1 MKRYSIILL
10 ISLFTALHA
19 AAQLYPVRTI
29 TNVGAPYPLSLEQYG
44 SFDNSRLQ
52 LTIIPNDI
60 ALQNYPVKLRLV
72 ISGGWF
78 KIYTNPSFIHKE
90 ILLNN
95 GETMTFTGADL
106 AEWFNPDNLI
116 FEGYSKAQY
125 MKTGRLPE
133 GVYQIWFEAWDLYR
147 DFNISG
153 TTKAMVFTLEN
164 EPPILNFPEN
174 KKELEPYDPQNIVFN
189 WSFRQSPFSASG
201 SSHQYRFELWEID
214 PDDMNAEE
222 AVRVMRPIYT
232 TEVNATTLNYTAAE
246 PLLFKGKR
254 YAWRI
259 QVFDPM
265 GTMRYKNDGYSQ
277 VFWFRFGKDIPVPV
291 LSLDKTTTS
300 SITVKWEN
308 DYRVTKYE
316 LRYRNKA
323 KEGANWYTKDAT
335 GQSATIDNL
344 EQNTPYEIQLH
355 GYNGSQ
361 EGDYSESVTA
371 KTNQDKA
378 FACGA
383 APGATNTENT
393 DPLSMLK
400 SGDIFRASDFDIEVY
415 RTSGANGTFTGRGF
429 AMIPYLKFV
438 KFEVEF
444 NGIQINKDYRM
455 TRGQVRFIYNENNGL
470 VVNISKIIDDLKSHE
485 PRVVEDNP
493 YKKAADQKI
502 VSNADITEVT
512 VDENGVV
519 TAKTSD
525 GRTTQVRG
533 SASGD
538 MVAVSGGSDDS
549 EQYVADTKNKTVY
562 KGTPEKATSGK
573 KPEQPASKTSGP
585 TQYEVTFLPHIL
597 EQGGMDIPTN
607 NSPAANYH
615 QIQVGSKTIQ
625 VPWKSV
631 ETNKIDRIVAHI
643 AGDPA
648 DTVRF
653 LTKEGNLVLSA
664 PGDKAFV
671 SKSLQNTPSAGTF
684 KQLLVTG
691 REKEDLLKAW
701 YPEYEQVNDTTK
713 KQTRIL
719 AGQVNIA
726 AYDKITL
733 DVCIVEV
740 NGATVPETLPIEKEL
755 NEIYASSVVQWK
767 VSRIKDFKVNIEG
780 MQNGIF
786 DNTDPNNDMDYTD
799 HEKQVKEALKDHRD
813 YNRKT
818 LYLFFIG
825 GKTKDNMLKGYMP
838 FNKQF
843 GFIFRDNQ
851 QIQELIRTMAH
862 ELGHGA
868 FRLRHPFSPKCP
880 YPQTKGQTNNLMDYV
895 DAGKALQA
903 LALHKYQWDEVHD
916 FDLGLNWFED
926 EEEGEYRGCLRTF
939 EVFFSN
945 TKNYELSNPI
955 KDKYY
960 SFITPAGVP
969 ITLPHNVTQ
978 LKFGESFVSIP
989 IPMASS
995 TINSCSA
1002 ATITINN
1009 IPKEVLTSF
1018 TLNNEVYSGVINE
1031 RDITQPKMPYT
1042 TEYAFTGYKG
1052 KTTGF
1057 YADPISAS
1065 QKEFIL
1071 NYINSKGLLE
1081 NKACLLE
1088 VKKEENEKYYGAGKL
1103 DYGPNIPCIFKTE
1116 ITKDLLNADVE
1127 KFAQKLKVLIS
1138 NSGKYLDTDFPN
1150 FDKNILRDLNDRFVT
1165 YSNKTNKKIF
1175 VICAEISYYLDE
1187 NGRKDFVNKII
1198 DKVNQSSP
1206 LFSSSN
1212 MIFVCLPYYMKQSG
1226 QTSAIEYNLMS
1237 LYGYYATKLSIPKEK
1252 DFVVKSII
1260 DIYKQL
1266 PKPYYLLSYY
1276 LSYKGELLEFI
1287 PKNTQSC
1294 TGKEHIYDFRI
1305 LIDSRLE
1312 EYLELL
1318 KGAWDR
1324 ISLINALN
1332 PNGNLSGG
1340 LSGLAS
1346 ANYRKELND
1355 YIQKIESFPLQ
1366 HSFQNALPIDHG
1378 LYESYIS
1385 QFNNLNYSNIA
1396 QQYAKW
1402 FRCHKFNEVKSLAEK
1417 LKISI
1422 SDENSPESKYFISG
1436 KNEVVYLENLEKIN
1450 KVGLVLS
1457 FLELDIAT
1465 DIFGALYT
1473 GYYHDWA
1480 NTAQYTVGAAIPFS
1494 VILFKTGKVT
1504 KTAIQGVI
1512 EGSEKLTKEGEVYRI
1527 VDNIAEGLTK
1537 TGSKLTD
1544 NLTGPIKTTY
1554 NELKTTL
1561 KVVDDGNIIKFLNKQ
1576 DKVLA
1581 EIVEENGENVLRVAD
1596 DGMLDEALSTS
1607 TKIDID
1613 AGVKILDEDGN
1624 VLTDIQLVKNSDGS
1638 VGFYD
1643 KSIGSTVTSNGKQI
1657 LNKKPSSRV
1666 LAKNL
1671 EATGTPRPA
1680 NTAAHH
1686 IVPGNETYSSAVQV
1700 RQILAR
1706 ENIDINEAI
1715 NGVFLPKNNNF
1726 AKPPATTHTNVHTN
1740 KYYDNLLD
1748 RLTNAQP
1755 GKVRNELKKIQNE
1768 LLNGTFPYN

>member
-1 MKRYSIILL
+1 
-10 ISLFTALHA
+10 
-19 AAQLYPVRTI
+19 
-29 TNVGAPYPLSLEQYG
+29 
-44 SFDNSRLQ
+44 
-52 LTIIPNDI
+52 
-60 ALQNYPVKLRLV
+60 
-72 ISGGWF
+72 
-78 KIYTNPSFIHKE
+78 
-90 ILLNN
+90 
-95 GETMTFTGADL
+95 
-106 AEWFNPDNLI
+106 
-116 FEGYSKAQY
+116 

-133 GVYQIWFEAWDLYR
+133 GVYQIWFETWDLYR

-153 TTKAMVFTLEN
+153 TTKAMVFTLES

-189 WSFRQSPFSASG
+189 WTFRQSPFSAGG
-201 SSHQYRFELWEID
+201 SSHQYRFELWEIN

-222 AVRVMRPIYT
+222 AVRIMRPIYT

-265 GTMRYKNDGYSQ
+265 GAMRYKNDGYSQ

-291 LSLDKTTTS
+291 LSVDKTTTS
-300 SITVKWEN
+300 SISVKWEN
-308 DYRVTKYE
+308 DYRITKYE

-323 KEGANWYTKDAT
+323 KEGANWYTKDAS
-335 GQSATIDNL
+335 GQSATLDNL

-361 EGDYSESVTA
+361 EGDYSESLTA

-383 APGATNTENT
+383 APGAANTENT

-429 AMIPYLKFV
+429 AMIPFLKFV

-455 TRGQVRFIYNENNGL
+455 TRGQVRFIYNEKNGL

-493 YKKAADQKI
+493 YTKTADQKI

-512 VDENGVV
+512 VENGVV

-533 SASGD
+533 STNGD

-549 EQYVADTKNKTVY
+549 EQYVADTKNGTVY

-573 KPEQPASKTSGP
+573 KPEQPASKTNGP

-597 EQGGMDIPTN
+597 QQGGMDIPTST
-607 NSPAANYH
+607 SPAANYH
-615 QIQVGSKTIQ
+615 QIQVGEKTIQ

-653 LTKEGNLVLSA
+653 LTSEGNLVLSA
-664 PGDKAFV
+664 NGDKAFV
-671 SKSLQNTPSAGTF
+671 GKTIQNPPSSGTF

-691 REKEDLLKAW
+691 REKDGEDLKAW
-701 YPEYEQVNDTTK
+701 YPEYEQVTDTTK
-713 KQTRIL
+713 KQNRIL

-726 AYDKITL
+726 AYDKIFL

-755 NEIYASSVVQWK
+755 NEIYASSLVQWK
-767 VSRIKDFKVNIEG
+767 VSRIKDFKVNIED

-786 DNTDPNNDMDYTD
+786 DNTDPNNNMDYTD
-799 HEKQVKEALKDHRD
+799 HEKQVKAALKDHKD

-825 GKTKDNMLKGYMP
+825 GKTKDDNLKGYMP

-843 GFIFRDNQ
+843 GFIFRENQ
-851 QIQELIRTMAH
+851 QIQELIRNMAH

-868 FRLRHPFSPKCP
+868 FRLRHPFSTKCP
-880 YPQTKGQTNNLMDYV
+880 YPQSKGQTNNLMDYV

-945 TKNYELSNPI
+945 AKNYELSNPI

-1002 ATITINN
+1002 ATITIKN

-1042 TEYAFTGYKG
+1042 TEYAFTGYKS
-1052 KTTGF
+1052 KTTGL

-1071 NYINSKGLLE
+1071 NYINSNGLLE
-1081 NKACLLE
+1081 NKTCLLE
-1088 VKKEENEKYYGAGKL
+1088 VKKEDEGKYYGAGKL

-1116 ITKDLLNADVE
+1116 ISKDLLNADVE

-1138 NSGKYLDTDFPN
+1138 NTGKYLDTDFPN
-1150 FDKNILRDLNDRFVT
+1150 FNKNILRDLNDRFIT

-1175 VICAEISYYLDE
+1175 VVCAEISYYLDE
-1187 NGRKDFVNKII
+1187 SGRKDFVNKII
-1198 DKVNQSSP
+1198 NKVNQSSP

-1212 MIFVCLPYYMKQSG
+1212 MTFICLPYYMKQSG

-1237 LYGYYATKLSIPKEK
+1237 LYGYYATKLIIPKEK
-1252 DFVVKSII
+1252 DFVTKSII

-1294 TGKEHIYDFRI
+1294 TGKEHIYEFRF

-1318 KGAWDR
+1318 KGTWDR
-1324 ISLINALN
+1324 ISIINTLN
-1332 PNGNLSGG
+1332 PGGKVSGG
-1340 LSGLAS
+1340 ANGLAS
-1346 ANYRKELND
+1346 ANYRKELD
-1355 YIQKIESFPLQ
+1355 EYIQKIESFPLQ
-1366 HSFQNALPIDHG
+1366 HSFQKALPIDHG

-1402 FRCHKFNEVKSLAEK
+1402 YRCHKFNEVKSLAEK

-1473 GYYHDWA
+1473 GYYHDWT

-1494 VILFKTGKVT
+1494 MLLFKTGKVT
-1504 KTAIQGVI
+1504 KTTIEGLI

-1527 VDNIAEGLTK
+1527 VDNIAESVVETARKLFKVDDLMILKKADLPEFVKNNLDDLLKQENRKIIWELTEEANGQFTRGNLIEEIFNQWGNKYKDYKNLNEIIPNYK
-1537 TGSKLTD
+1537 TLDFDGILN
-1544 NLTGPIKTTY
+1544 NL
-1554 NELKTTL
+1554 NEVVSLKTYHPKLATEKTINGITGKIRGYATKL
-1561 KVVDDGNIIKFLNKQ
+1561 RDASLETSHAGKTRVLDFTIKR
-1576 DKVLA
+1576 
-1581 EIVEENGENVLRVAD
+1581 GEW
-1596 DGMLDEALSTS
+1596 
-1607 TKIDID
+1607 DID
-1613 AGVKILDEDGN
+1613 AVEEAAEL
-1624 VLTDIQLVKNSDGS
+1624 IQKDLNNS
-1638 VGFYD
+1638 VIIRITEF
-1643 KSIGSTVTSNGKQI
+1643 
-1657 LNKKPSSRV
+1657 
-1666 LAKNL
+1666 
-1671 EATGTPRPA
+1671 
-1680 NTAAHH
+1680 
-1686 IVPGNETYSSAVQV
+1686 
-1700 RQILAR
+1700 
-1706 ENIDINEAI
+1706 
-1715 NGVFLPKNNNF
+1715 
-1726 AKPPATTHTNVHTN
+1726 
-1740 KYYDNLLD
+1740 
-1748 RLTNAQP
+1748 
-1755 GKVRNELKKIQNE
+1755 
-1768 LLNGTFPYN
+1768 